1 MRSLLSSLAI
11 VCMAFA
17 VNADEVAPS
26 GSDVQKDPYQLRIG
40 VRSKAMPFSFRA
52 ETMVDV
58 LTAATPGPLATQRY
72 TGYIIRI
79 CDAVLTEMMLDAND
93 GPMGLAR
100 DGVKIVDIDKEIA
113 KLDKQPSEGRFGLL
127 KGYNK
132 EVESAAAGDASTE
145 LAETI
150 AIAPTIDILCDPATI
165 TNARRTG
172 LIISPPV
179 YLTGVSYLEQPGI
192 SRQIGSVDDGSC
204 PQIPPD
210 NPKGAK
216 FLFGL
221 VGNTSS
227 ARAGIRAL
235 LATNEMPQYRDA
247 LITFLRGESD
257 CQLDIQQGRAIR
269 ILQNNLNVEISG
281 SVMMFRSHEQAA
293 EAFCG
298 GQIANYIGDREII
311 LANVNSI
318 PGCDFTNG
326 DRTFTTDR
334 YAIFGRLDYAENP
347 EKALRVAR
355 FFEILSQKI
364 VSHPSIIDQAFYD
377 TFHPTS
383 PTTTLDMFFRSVRG
397 SP

>member
-1 MRSLLSSLAI
+1 
-11 VCMAFA
+11 MAFSA
-17 VNADEVAPS
+17 GASDEVQTDTSARQ
-26 GSDVQKDPYQLRIG
+26 DNYQLRIG
-40 VRSKAMPFSFRA
+40 VRSKAMPFSFQA

-58 LTAATPGPLATQRY
+58 LTAATPGPLSTQRY
-72 TGYIIRI
+72 TGYITRI
-79 CDAVLTEMMLDAND
+79 CDSVLIEMMLDAD
-93 GPMGLAR
+93 GPVGLAR
-100 DGVKIVDIDKEIA
+100 DGVQIVDLDKEIA

-127 KGYNK
+127 KGY
-132 EVESAAAGDASTE
+132 EVEIEAEGDDSATQVVRTE
-145 LAETI
+145 TV
-150 AIAPTIDILCDPATI
+150 APTIDILCDPATI

-179 YLTGVSYLEQPGI
+179 YLTGVSYLTQPGI
-192 SRQIGSVDDGSC
+192 SRQIGGIDDGSC

-210 NPKGAK
+210 NPKAAK

-227 ARAGIRAL
+227 ARSGIRAL

-247 LITFLRGESD
+247 LIAFLRGESNCD
-257 CQLDIQQGRAIR
+257 LSAQQRQAIS
-269 ILQNNLNVEISG
+269 ILQNNLNGEISG

-293 EAFCG
+293 EAFCN
-298 GQIANYIGDREII
+298 GQIGNYIGDREII
-311 LANVNSI
+311 LANVSNI

-326 DRTFTTDR
+326 NRTFTTDR
-334 YAIFGRLDYAENP
+334 YAIFGRLDYGDDP
-347 EKALRVAR
+347 ERALRVAR

-383 PTTTLDMFFRSVRG
+383 PTPTLDMFFRSVRG
-397 SP
+397 AP

>member
-1 MRSLLSSLAI
+1 MRRLIGTLAVI
-11 VCMAFA
+11 CTAFSVGA
-17 VNADEVAPS
+17 NELAQADAGAEA
-26 GSDVQKDPYQLRIG
+26 DDYQLRIG
-40 VRSKAMPFSFRA
+40 VRSKAMPFSFQA

-58 LTAATPGPLATQRY
+58 LTAATPGPLSTQRY
-72 TGYIIRI
+72 TGYITRI
-79 CDAVLTEMMLDAND
+79 CDAVLTEMMLDPD
-93 GPMGLAR
+93 GPVGLAR
-100 DGVKIVDIDKEIA
+100 DGVKIVDLDKEIA

-127 KGYNK
+127 KGY
-132 EVESAAAGDASTE
+132 EVDGNDSGSVKT
-145 LAETI
+145 TV
-150 AIAPTIDILCDPATI
+150 APTIDILCDPATI

-179 YLTGVSYLEQPGI
+179 YLTGVSYLTQPGI
-192 SRQIGSVDDGSC
+192 SRQIGSIDDGSC
-204 PQIPPD
+204 PQIPRD

-227 ARAGIRAL
+227 ARSGIRAL
-235 LATNEMPQYRDA
+235 LTTNEMPQYRDA
-247 LITFLRGESD
+247 LIAFLRGESNCD
-257 CQLDIQQGRAIR
+257 LSTQQKQAINV
-269 ILQNNLNVEISG
+269 LQSNLNSEISG
-281 SVMMFRSHEQAA
+281 SVIMFRSHEQAA
-293 EAFCG
+293 EAFCN
-298 GQIANYIGDREII
+298 GQVANYIGDREII
-311 LANVNSI
+311 LANVNDI

-326 DRTFTTDR
+326 NRTFTTDR
-334 YAIFGRLDYAENP
+334 YAIFGRLDYVDNP
-347 EKALRVAR
+347 ERALRVAR